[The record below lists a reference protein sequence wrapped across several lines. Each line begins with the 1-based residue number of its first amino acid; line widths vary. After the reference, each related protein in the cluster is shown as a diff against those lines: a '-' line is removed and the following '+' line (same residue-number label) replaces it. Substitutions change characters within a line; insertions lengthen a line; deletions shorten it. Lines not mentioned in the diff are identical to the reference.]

1 MNEFLILTA
10 EEVTGIGEGVTGL
23 QLLEN
28 PYIFWKIAWMKL
40 CESNY
45 FISIDF
51 ILLIIRTNVV
61 S

>member
-28 PYIFWKIAWMKL
+28 PYIFWMVAWMKL